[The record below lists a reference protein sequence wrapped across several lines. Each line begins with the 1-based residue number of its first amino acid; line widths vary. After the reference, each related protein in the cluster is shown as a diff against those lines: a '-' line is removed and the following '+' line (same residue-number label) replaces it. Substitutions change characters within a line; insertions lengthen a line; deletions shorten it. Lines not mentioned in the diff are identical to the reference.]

1 MMESRMTT
9 AGSAMGRDAPAG
21 RVLVVD
27 DATLVRAY
35 YRQALEAGG
44 FEVDEAFNGIEGL
57 EKALASPYDLVV
69 VDVHMPKMDGH
80 TFVAKLRET
89 EELACLPV
97 LMTSTLDRDR
107 DIAAAHAA
115 GVNLYLVKPVND
127 EELRLAARIMTGAAG
142 R

>member
-1 MMESRMTT
+1 MRESQMTT
-9 AGSAMGRDAPAG
+9 ARTASGSAAAPG

-27 DATLVRAY
+27 DAALVRAY
-35 YRQALEAGG
+35 YRHALEAEG
-44 FEVDEAFNGIEGL
+44 FEVEEAFNGIEGL
-57 EKALASPYDLVV
+57 EKALATPFDLVV

-80 TFVAKLRET
+80 TFVGKLRET
-89 EELACLPV
+89 DELACLPV

-107 DIAAAHAA
+107 DVAAAHAV

-127 EELRLAARIMTGAAG
+127 EELRLSARIMTGAGA